1 MLYYTTY
8 ININLKTVIKAK
20 QKTKKHKNS
29 IKYNNSLKLIVVRR
43 LSEQHVIQK

>member
-8 ININLKTVIKAK
+8 ININLKNLIKAK
-20 QKTKKHKNS
+20 QKTKKRHYG